1 MVETLREIFKRCID
15 VHARLGGGDRYAV
28 VTAAANLD
36 WEVGR
41 GLSHRGQVSLSLRQ

>member
-1 MVETLREIFKRCID
+1 MVESLCEVFKRCID
-15 VHARLGGGDRYAV
+15 VHAWLRGGDRHAV
-28 VTAAANLD
+28 VTTTANLD